1 MRMVLD
7 IPDELASVLHEVE
20 PENAKAVLV
29 ETVCGL
35 YSRGRIAGGKA
46 ARLLALDRLGFE
58 EELGKRKIPL
68 HYTLDDLKH
77 DAAFARS

>member
-1 MRMVLD
+1 MKMMLD

-20 PENAKAVLV
+20 PENTKAVLV

-35 YSRGRIAGGKA
+35 YSLGRITGGKA

-58 EELGKRKIPL
+58 DELAKREIPC

-77 DAAFARS
+77 NVALARG